1 MPRGGGVTDNARS
14 SALSLLLRLEA
25 EGGYANLVADEYRLA
40 AMEGR
45 ERALLFALFYGTVER
60 TLTLDYHIGT
70 LAGRSAAS
78 LDPHTRALLRM
89 GLYQLLYMDI
99 PAHAA
104 VGETVALG
112 RHAGERGL
120 VNGVLRAAIRQ
131 GELLPPPRE
140 RDAARHLSVA
150 YSIPAPTVRYF
161 LGRLGEEETEALL
174 SAFNRRPP
182 LFLRVNTQKTTRD
195 AFLSRLADAA
205 IAATPDPLSAVGVR
219 IAAPLAVD
227 SIPGYAEGEFFVQ
240 DAASQL
246 TTVVLDPHPG
256 DTVLDLCACPGGKS
270 FGAAITMQDSG
281 RVIARDIH
289 ESKLSLIRSGA
300 LRLGLSSVV
309 SEVRDASV
317 PDPALFGKVDR
328 VICDVP
334 CSGLGVIAKKPDLRY
349 RGLSSVA
356 ELSSLSARILD
367 AAALTLR
374 AGGVMVFSTCTLTHE
389 ENEDAV
395 AAFLARH
402 PEFVT
407 EEFTVGGCSSQG
419 GMLTLWPHRHGTDGF
434 FMAKLRRT

>member
-1 MPRGGGVTDNARS
+1 MTDSARRG
-14 SALSLLLRLEA
+14 ALSLLLRLEA
-25 EGGYANLVADEYRLA
+25 EGGYANLIADDARLSV
-40 AMEGR
+40 MDGR
-45 ERALLFALFYGTVER
+45 ERALLVALFYGTVER
-60 TLTLDYHIGT
+60 TLTLDYHIGK

-104 VGETVALG
+104 VSETVALG

-120 VNGVLRAAIRQ
+120 LNAVLRAAIRL

-140 RDAARHLSVA
+140 RDLVRHLSVA
-150 YSIPAPTVRYF
+150 HSIPAPTVRYF
-161 LGRLGEEETEALL
+161 LSRLGEDETAALL
-174 SAFNRRPP
+174 SAFNTRPP
-182 LFLRVNTQKTTRD
+182 LFLCVNTQITTRD
-195 AFLSRLADAA
+195 TFLSRLAAA
-205 IAATPDPLSAVGVR
+205 DIEAAPDPLSAVGVR
-219 IAAPLAVD
+219 IAVPIPVD
-227 SIPGYAEGEFFVQ
+227 SVPGYDEGAFFVQ

-246 TTVVLDPHPG
+246 TTAVLDPQPG

-270 FGAAITMQDSG
+270 FGAAIAMQDSG

-300 LRLGLSSVV
+300 LRLGLSSVTA
-309 SEVRDASV
+309 EEWDASV
-317 PDPALFGKVDR
+317 PDPALIGAVDR

-349 RGLSSVA
+349 RGLSSVS
-356 ELSSLSARILD
+356 ELSLLSAKILD
-367 AAALTLR
+367 AAAPTLR
-374 AGGVMVFSTCTLTHE
+374 TEGVMVFSTCTLTHE

-395 AAFLARH
+395 TAFLKRH
-402 PEFVT
+402 PEFRA
-407 EEFTVGGCSSQG
+407 EDFSVGGCPSQG